1 MTRSFVARGLT
12 LALTLAAS
20 ATIAAQ
26 SGSIAYD
33 RADEVAV
40 TGKLLHVVSLPADDG
55 SVGVHFDLQT
65 PGGMLN
71 VHVAPAMFI
80 GMGNFWFFADETVT
94 VIGSRRV
101 IDGNNA
107 FIAKA
112 VQKGSAVLQLRT
124 AEGTPKWTPGVDGVD
139 GCGVNHAGLPRG
151 TER

>member
-1 MTRSFVARGLT
+1 MTRSSVSRGLT
-12 LALTLAAS
+12 LALSLAAS
-20 ATIAAQ
+20 ATMLAQ

-33 RADEVAV
+33 RSNEVAV
-40 TGKLLHVVSLPADDG
+40 TGTLLHVVSLPAADG

-65 PGGMLN
+65 PNGLLN
-71 VHVAPAMFI
+71 VHVGPAMFI
-80 GMGNFWFFADETVT
+80 GAGNFWFFADETIT
-94 VIGSRRV
+94 VIGSRAV
-101 IDGNNA
+101 IDGNHA

-124 AEGTPKWTPGVDGVD
+124 AEGAPKWAPAVDGVD